1 METCKCGKLLS
12 EIKPG
17 HYGSCKDYK
26 EYLKEIEESITYDFL
41 YKEYIE
47 DGKSLTYIATEL
59 GLNKTRILER
69 KLIEFNIPKRTL
81 QEAKKQK
88 HHVELAKQTSLE
100 RYGVEFHLQS
110 GSELREKGL
119 ETIKE
124 KYGVDNVMYAND
136 IIEQRKEYFIK
147 KYGVDNPYGNK
158 DIREKIKN
166 TNVERYGVDNPWKLK
181 EIQNKCLESKLKSN
195 TNTTYYSKKSQEI
208 FWNIYNQ
215 LDDSIK
221 EHTYF
226 AELNKEFGKNDVENN
241 KYYFYDFVITN
252 LKIAIEY
259 NGDYYHANPNKYN
272 ESFYNKHL
280 KLEAKDIW
288 IKDKIKNDYITNL
301 GYDILIIW
309 ESDDIDTKI
318 EEIVSYIRK
327 KGRI

>member
-12 EIKPG
+12 DIKPG
-17 HYGSCKDYK
+17 HYGFCKPYK
-26 EYLKEIEESITYDFL
+26 EYLNEIEESITYDFL

-47 DGKSLTYIATEL
+47 DGKSLKYIATEL

-100 RYGVEFHLQS
+100 RYGVEFHLQH

-181 EIQNKCLESKLKSN
+181 EI
-195 TNTTYYSKKSQEI
+195 
-208 FWNIYNQ
+208 
-215 LDDSIK
+215 
-221 EHTYF
+221 
-226 AELNKEFGKNDVENN
+226 
-241 KYYFYDFVITN
+241 
-252 LKIAIEY
+252 
-259 NGDYYHANPNKYN
+259 
-272 ESFYNKHL
+272 
-280 KLEAKDIW
+280 
-288 IKDKIKNDYITNL
+288 
-301 GYDILIIW
+301 
-309 ESDDIDTKI
+309 
-318 EEIVSYIRK
+318 
-327 KGRI
+327 